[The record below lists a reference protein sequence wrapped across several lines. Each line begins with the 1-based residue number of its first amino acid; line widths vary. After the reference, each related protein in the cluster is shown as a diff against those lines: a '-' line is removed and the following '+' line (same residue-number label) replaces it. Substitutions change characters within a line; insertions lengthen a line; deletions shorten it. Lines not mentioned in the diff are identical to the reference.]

1 MTIATLL
8 VAVVAGLLG
17 LWSPCGLSMLS
28 TITPIGE
35 RGRDNRY
42 ASTAAWYVVGAT
54 LGGLT
59 IGALVALP
67 ALAPLS
73 SEAAALLVALAALV
87 AMCSDGRVFGRSLPI
102 HKRQV
107 NERWLDHYRG
117 WVYGIGFGWQIGTG
131 VATYVMSAATY
142 LLLVTPALLSPWLAL
157 VAWTTFGC
165 TRGLTVLVTRDIRT
179 PAQLTALHVRINDS
193 SATIRYALVVAEG
206 VLLTCAAATFG
217 VIAAIVGSGVALAVV
232 GASVRRSVAPA
243 ACAVGADVVRE
254 SLQHR

>member
-42 ASTAAWYVVGAT
+42 ASTATWYVIGAT

-67 ALAPLS
+67 ALAPIPTRV
-73 SEAAALLVALAALV
+73 AALLVAVAALI

-102 HKRQV
+102 HHRQV

-131 VATYVMSAATY
+131 VATYIMSAATY
-142 LLLVTPALLSPWLAL
+142 LLLVVPALLSPWLAL
-157 VAWTTFGC
+157 VAWITFGC

-179 PAQLTALHVRINDS
+179 PTQLAALHVRINDS
-193 SATIRYALVVAEG
+193 STAIRNVLVVAEG
-206 VLLTCAAATFG
+206 VLLTCAAVTLGATAG
-217 VIAAIVGSGVALAVV
+217 VIGAAVALAVV
-232 GASVRRSVAPA
+232 VASVRRTAAPA
-243 ACAVGADVVRE
+243 SCTIGPGVVRE
-254 SLQHR
+254 SLPGR